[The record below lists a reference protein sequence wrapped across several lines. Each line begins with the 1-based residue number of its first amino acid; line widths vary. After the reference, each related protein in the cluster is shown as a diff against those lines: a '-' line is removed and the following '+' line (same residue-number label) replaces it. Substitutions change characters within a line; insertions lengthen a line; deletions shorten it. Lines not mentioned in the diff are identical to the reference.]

1 MIPTPIQAL
10 RLQKYTEIIMNESLE
25 TLKDKLEQALEL
37 ADGLGLKV
45 VGAWIS
51 IAINAL
57 SIEGET
63 A

>member
-1 MIPTPIQAL
+1 
-10 RLQKYTEIIMNESLE
+10 MNESLE

-45 VGAWIS
+45 VGALIS